1 MHACIHSSLSRLFIF
16 PTTNSICVCVGD
28 AWQVRRPDTNFYEP
42 TYEPPPHRNQKRTAP
57 SMNSP
62 PTAAILVSS
71 PAQLWR
77 VFLAAQ
83 VGVSA
88 HAVVLAS
95 TRCCVS
101 LAHAEW
107 GCLTSSCVESGGS
120 GEKPERTETKK
131 LEQIARRTICKNRY
145 MCGVMNMV
153 RLSCMKDTSPWCN
166 YLVSPQTTR
175 LETISR
181 RREECPYQNP
191 SPKER
196 TCEAACCYRD
206 MLLRR
211 SKLRI
216 LTP

>member
-107 GCLTSSCVESGGS
+107 VPHIIVRRKRWKWREARMDRDKETRADREDHLQKSVHVWSHEYGKIELH
-120 GEKPERTETKK
+120 ERH
-131 LEQIARRTICKNRY
+131 Q
-145 MCGVMNMV
+145 
-153 RLSCMKDTSPWCN
+153 P
-166 YLVSPQTTR
+166 LV
-175 LETISR
+175 
-181 RREECPYQNP
+181 
-191 SPKER
+191 
-196 TCEAACCYRD
+196 
-206 MLLRR
+206 
-211 SKLRI
+211 
-216 LTP
+216 